1 MPRSSRIIILG
12 AGGHALSVADAA
24 VSSGWAVEGF
34 YSLDGSGPA
43 TSVGPVFS
51 SLESLDLED
60 IALVPGIG
68 SNHMRDDALEDVVSL
83 FPTVTVTSVIHA
95 TAWVSPS
102 ATVHPGSVILAQ
114 ASVGP
119 GSVLGRGALV
129 NTGASVD
136 HESSLGDFA
145 SLGPGARTGG
155 NVEIGPRTMVGMQ
168 AGILH
173 GVTVGADTVIGAQSL
188 VTSDIDSHVVAWG
201 TPAKVVRNR
210 SREDTYY

>member
-1 MPRSSRIIILG
+1 MPRSSRLIIIG

-24 VSSGWAVEGF
+24 VSSGWTVEGF
-34 YSLDGSGPA
+34 YSPDGSGPA
-43 TSVGPVFS
+43 VSAGAIFT
-51 SLESLDLED
+51 SLETLDLQT

-68 SNHMRDDALEDVVSL
+68 TNYLREDALEHVLTL
-83 FPTVTVTSVIHA
+83 FPTATVASVIHA

-102 ATVHPGSVILAQ
+102 ATLHSGSVILAQ

-119 GSVLGRGALV
+119 GSVLGRGAIL
-129 NTGASVD
+129 NSGASLD
-136 HESSLGDFA
+136 HESRIGDFG

-155 NVEIGPRTMVGMQ
+155 NVQVGSRTMIGMQ

-173 GVTVGADTVIGAQSL
+173 GIRVGADTVIGAQSL
-188 VTSDIDSHVVAWG
+188 VNSCIDSNVVAWG

-210 SREDTYY
+210 SREAPYY

>member
-1 MPRSSRIIILG
+1 MPPTQLIIVG
-12 AGGHALSVADAA
+12 SGGHAVSVADAA
-24 VSSGWAVEGF
+24 VSSGWTVEGF
-34 YSLDGSGPA
+34 YSPDGSGPVA
-43 TSVGPVFS
+43 SVGPVFS
-51 SLESLDLED
+51 SLESLDLEN

-68 SNHMRDDALEDVVSL
+68 SNHVREDALEDVVNL
-83 FPTVTVTSVIHA
+83 FPSVTVASVIHA

-173 GVTVGADTVIGAQSL
+173 GIAVGADTVIGAKSL
-188 VTSDIDSHVVAWG
+188 VSSDIGSNVVAWG
-201 TPAKVVRNR
+201 TPAKVVRSR
-210 SREDTYY
+210 SREDPYY

>member
-1 MPRSSRIIILG
+1 MPRSSRIIIIG

-24 VSSGWAVEGF
+24 VSSGWTVEGF
-34 YSLDGSGPA
+34 YSPDGSGPA
-43 TSVGPVFS
+43 ASAGPVFS
-51 SLESLDLED
+51 SLESLDLAD

-68 SNHMRDDALEDVVSL
+68 TNHVRDDALEEVLSL
-83 FPTVTVTSVIHA
+83 FPSVTVASIIHA

-102 ATVHPGSVILAQ
+102 ATVNPGSVILVQ

-136 HESSLGDFA
+136 HESSLGDFS
-145 SLGPGARTGG
+145 SLGPGVRTGG

-168 AGILH
+168 AGILQ

-188 VTSDIDSHVVAWG
+188 VTSDIDSNVVAWG
-201 TPAKVVRNR
+201 TPARVVRKR
-210 SREDTYY
+210 SREDRYY